1 MSVHVYSSSEELSRA
16 AAREFAAGAEEA
28 IEERG
33 RFAVVLAGGSTPETL
48 YGILARDYS
57 DRIDWSKVYVFFGD
71 ERAVPPHHEDSN
83 LKMASE
89 VLLDHVP
96 VANVHRIK
104 GELSPEEAAEA
115 YEEELRTF
123 FQTEDVPRF
132 DLILLGLGAD
142 GHTASLFPWTPALEV
157 QDRWVVANPVPRLD
171 TTRITLT
178 VPVINAALAV
188 YFLVEGEDK
197 AEAVREVLE
206 GDADPRAYP
215 AKLIQPP
222 GGSEWMLDRSAASL
236 LSDLYR
242 GGSRIA

>member
-1 MSVHVYSSSEELSRA
+1 LSVHVYGSSEELSA
-16 AAREFAAGAEEA
+16 TAAREFAARAEEA
-28 IEERG
+28 IEEG
-33 RFAVVLAGGSTPETL
+33 ARFAVVLAGGSTPETM
-48 YGILARDYS
+48 YGILARDYIG
-57 DRIDWSKVYVFFGD
+57 RIDWSKVYVFFGD
-71 ERAVPPHHEDSN
+71 ERSVPPHHEDSN

-96 VANVHRIK
+96 VANVHRIR

-132 DLILLGLGAD
+132 DLILLGIGAD
-142 GHTASLFPWTPALEV
+142 GHTASLFPWTTALEV
-157 QDRWVVANPVPRLD
+157 HDRWVVANPVPRLG

-197 AEAVREVLE
+197 AEALREVLE
-206 GDADPRAYP
+206 GDDDPRAYP
-215 AKLIQPP
+215 AKLVQPP
-222 GGSEWMLDRSAASL
+222 GGPEWLIDQSAASL
-236 LSDLYR
+236 LSEL
-242 GGSRIA
+242 S